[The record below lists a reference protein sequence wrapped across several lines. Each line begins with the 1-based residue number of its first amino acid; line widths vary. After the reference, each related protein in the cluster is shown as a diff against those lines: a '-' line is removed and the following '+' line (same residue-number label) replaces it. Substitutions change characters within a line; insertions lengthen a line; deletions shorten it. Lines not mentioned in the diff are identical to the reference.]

1 MKNKNELKFQQQAAR
16 ASWMLP
22 LIALLLMGIGN
33 SAMEGVGSPLSG
45 LIIGGLFLLMLVV
58 GFLFGVIGCFG
69 AKHFGK
75 KTTLVPGLIGAVL
88 NATIFGLII
97 AIAIP
102 SFHKARNTALKN
114 RKEFLQQVADQTN
127 QGLPIVLEDGETR
140 FDEVKVLSPDHLEYS
155 YSFINYLK
163 DEFDSE
169 AFEAE
174 ARPTAQNNYRTLDQ
188 FRMFREKNIRLDL
201 SYYDKVGVPIL
212 SITLPEE

>member
-1 MKNKNELKFQQQAAR
+1 MKNKTELKFQQQAAR

-22 LIALLLMGIGN
+22 IIAVLLMGIGN
-33 SAMEGVGSPLSG
+33 SAMEGLDSPLSG

-58 GFLFGVIGCFG
+58 GFLFGIIGCFG
-69 AKHFGK
+69 VKHFGK
-75 KTTLVPGLIGAVL
+75 KTTLIPGSIGAIL
-88 NATIFGLII
+88 NATIFGIII

-102 SFHKARNTALKN
+102 SFHKARNAALGN

-127 QGLPIVLEDGETR
+127 QGLPIVLDDGETR
-140 FDEVKVLSPDHLEYS
+140 FDEVKVLSSDHLEYS
-155 YSFINYLK
+155 YTFINYMK
-163 DEFDSE
+163 NEFDSE